1 MNQKSS
7 HLIGKLI
14 ALAAFILLGLTACAP
29 ATADAANTP
38 LAAAALNDAEVA
50 SFETRLARIELNG
63 TLEQIGEQSAVV
75 DGQIFRLDEQS
86 VVVSALKAGDRVQV
100 KAVLLPDNSMYAQ
113 SVKLDLSAS
122 SNSSFKFYG
131 FVEETGAESWRI
143 SSITVQVTPATIL
156 SAGLA
161 AGSFVEV
168 EGRILNGQ
176 LLADKIALEDSPKT
190 GETVTPGAP
199 GSGEVEFFGKIESIQ
214 NGVYVIGGRTVR
226 TAAGSEIKGML
237 AVGMMVKVHATL
249 QADGTYLAR
258 EIEPAQGDDAGKTV
272 TPGAP
277 GSGEV
282 EFFGKIESIQNGVY
296 VIGGRTVR
304 TAAGSEIKGMLTVGM
319 MVKVHATLQ
328 ADGTYLAR
336 EIELSTGDDDSGKGG
351 DEDNS
356 GKGGDDDNSGKGD
369 DDDNSGK
376 GDDDDNS
383 GKGDDDDNSGK
394 GGDDDD
400 KGDDDYGKG
409 KGK

>member
-7 HLIGKLI
+7 HLIGKWI
-14 ALAAFILLGLTACAP
+14 ALAVFILLGLTACAP

-38 LAAAALNDAEVA
+38 LAAAPLNNAESA

-63 TLEQIGEQSAVV
+63 TLEQISEQTAVV
-75 DGQIFRLDEQS
+75 DGQTFRLDGQS
-86 VVVSALKAGDRVQV
+86 VVVSALKPGDRVQV
-100 KAVLLPDNSMYAQ
+100 KAVLLPDNSLYAQ

-122 SNSSFKFYG
+122 SSSSFKFYG
-131 FVEETGAESWRI
+131 FVEETGTESWRI
-143 SSITVQVTPATIL
+143 SSIIVQVAPATTI
-156 SAGLA
+156 SAGTGM
-161 AGSFVEV
+161 GSFVEV

-190 GETVTPGAP
+190 GKTVTPGVP

-226 TAAGSEIKGML
+226 TAPQTEIKGAL
-237 AVGMMVKVHATL
+237 AVGLMVKVHAAL

-258 EIEPAQGDDAGKTV
+258 EIEAARGDDASSTA
-272 TPGAP
+272 TPGVP

-304 TAAGSEIKGMLTVGM
+304 TASQTEIKGALAVGL

-328 ADGTYLAR
+328 PDGTYLAR
-336 EIELSTGDDDSGKGG
+336 EIELSNGD
-351 DEDNS
+351 DNS
-356 GKGGDDDNSGKGD
+356 GSDDNSGKG
-369 DDDNSGK
+369 S
-376 GDDDDNS
+376 
-383 GKGDDDDNSGK
+383 DDNSGK
-394 GGDDDD
+394 GGDDDG
-400 KGDDDYGKG
+400 KGDYDYGKG